1 MGAEVLLL
9 FPVSAL
15 ISSAALFAPC
25 EQCGL
30 ADFAKGALQPWSLVR
45 GSCYFGNHFG
55 LVLKASQKAQARRRQ
70 PNVRSLFGV
79 P

>member
-30 ADFAKGALQPWSLVR
+30 ADFAKGALQPWSLVLLFWEPLWV
-45 GSCYFGNHFG
+45 GFEGKPEG
-55 LVLKASQKAQARRRQ
+55 ASQKKAT
-70 PNVRSLFGV
+70 
-79 P
+79 